1 MLPIQDQIRRLMMDG
16 SSATDM
22 KRVAIE
28 SGMKTL
34 RQHGIERI
42 LKGET
47 TPTEIL
53 RVTQLDVF

>member
-1 MLPIQDQIRRLMMDG
+1 
-16 SSATDM
+16 M
-22 KRVAIE
+22 KRKSIE
-28 SGMKTL
+28 TGMKTL